1 MTEAMRSA
9 ATCLLVAAALVA
21 NPGTATSQRPSRVA
35 MAVFQLQP
43 MRASNGRIAG
53 QIVGSVLAAA
63 IVGWTAWAV
72 VDNPEGSDRRVKG
85 DQGYTPNA
93 NTAYAI
99 GSFVG
104 STVAAYWIGRGDD
117 SRGSLAATA
126 LGTAIPSIGL
136 ALGRHEPYLNVLG
149 LVVGAPLQAVGG
161 TVGYQLTRRTR

>member
-1 MTEAMRSA
+1 MRYSA
-9 ATCLLVAAALVA
+9 ACLLSVLLVA
-21 NPGTATSQRPSRVA
+21 NPGTAISQRPSRVPRPA
-35 MAVFQLQP
+35 IHLP
-43 MRASNGRIAG
+43 PTRASTRRIAG
-53 QIVGSVLAAA
+53 QIGGSLLAAA

-104 STVAAYWIGRGDD
+104 STVAAYWIGRGDG

-126 LGTAIPSIGL
+126 LGAAIPSVAL
-136 ALGRHEPYLNVLG
+136 AVGRHEPYLPVFG
-149 LVVGAPLQAVGG
+149 VVFGAPLQAVGG
-161 TVGYQLTRRTR
+161 TVGYQLTRRPG